1 MIILVENNEI
11 IRDDIKNA
19 STINDYFVDITK
31 NLDIPDIEIEQLPW
45 NTDDVCIDPI
55 DTILYR
61 YKNHPSI
68 LEIRQNVTYTETF
81 TFIQINESQ
90 IKKEILELNPKRT
103 AGFDS
108 IPPNIIKDSIAVLTS
123 PLTNLFNTAV
133 IECLFPSDLK
143 YANVTPLHK
152 KDDITNIEN
161 YRPISIL
168 PSISKIYERIMFQ
181 QITKYISGSLS
192 PYLCGFRKDYSA
204 QHALLRLTNILNI
217 CLDKKENIGMFM
229 MDLSKA
235 FNCIPHELL
244 IAKLHAYGFS

>member
-1 MIILVENNEI
+1 MKPFLSDKGNKDQRKIILVENNEI

-19 STINDYFVDITK
+19 STMNDYFVDITK
-31 NLDIPDIEIEQLPW
+31 NLDIPEIEIEQLPL
-45 NTDDVCIDPI
+45 NTDIVCIDPI

-68 LEIRQNVTYTETF
+68 LKIRENVTYTETF
-81 TFIQINESQ
+81 TFSQINESQ
-90 IKKEILELNPKRT
+90 IKKEILELNPKKS

-152 KDDITNIEN
+152 KDD
-161 YRPISIL
+161 P
-168 PSISKIYERIMFQ
+168 K
-181 QITKYISGSLS
+181 
-192 PYLCGFRKDYSA
+192 
-204 QHALLRLTNILNI
+204 
-217 CLDKKENIGMFM
+217 
-229 MDLSKA
+229 
-235 FNCIPHELL
+235 
-244 IAKLHAYGFS
+244 